1 MTRIDQKT
9 SMRTANT
16 ICVLDATK
24 SYYIAHRAPAILF
37 GVAIVAQLMS
47 FVAVP
52 DIVQRALAILDVCG
66 SIFGV
71 LMAVSMTIG
80 MFENEG
86 TWPSIRSHFWVDVF
100 CLHLVLD
107 MLNDRASG
115 DGTLATTCF
124 SCISNQLAVYMAKLS
139 ADFLCVE

>member
-37 GVAIVAQLMS
+37 GAAIVAQLMS

-52 DIVQRALAILDVCG
+52 DIVQRAIAFLDICG
-66 SIFGV
+66 SLFGV
-71 LMAVSMTIG
+71 LIVVSMTFG

-86 TWPSIRSHFWVDVF
+86 TWPSIRSHFWVDAF
-100 CLHLVLD
+100 CLNLALD
-107 MLNDRASG
+107 MLNDRAAG
-115 DGTLATTCF
+115 DGTLTTTCF
-124 SCISNQLAVYMAKLS
+124 LCISNQLAVYMAKLS
-139 ADFLCVE
+139 AEFLCVE